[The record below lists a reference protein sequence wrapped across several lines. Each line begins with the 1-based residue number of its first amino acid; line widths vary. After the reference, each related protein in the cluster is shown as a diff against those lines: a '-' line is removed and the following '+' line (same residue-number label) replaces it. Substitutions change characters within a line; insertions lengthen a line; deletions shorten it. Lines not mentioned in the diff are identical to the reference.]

1 MYYKMR
7 DNQFENEGVYQRT
20 WRENMLERWREQREE
35 ETWCNYIYIKMYK
48 NKKYL
53 KN

>member
-20 WRENMLERWREQREE
+20 WRENTLERWREQREE
-35 ETWCNYIYIKMYK
+35 ETWCNYNYIKMYK
-48 NKKYL
+48 NK
-53 KN
+53 NI